1 VDGEGVR
8 GALGDEI
15 GCDSFPCGFLATSK
29 EAGDGSVAQGDDK
42 GEQ

>member
-1 VDGEGVR
+1 MDGKGVR

-15 GCDSFPCGFLATSK
+15 GGVSIPCGFLATSK
-29 EAGDGSVAQGDDK
+29 EARNGSVAQRDYK